1 MDFAKLIEAARE
13 ENGHGIEMRRG
24 KRYTAVAVRVELM
37 RRHLG
42 GLGISTEIVTYSTDK
57 GAPIVVKATISDE
70 AGRVLA
76 SGHAEE
82 IRGQG
87 TVNSTSALENA
98 ETSAIGRA
106 LAALGVSGGE
116 FASVN
121 EMERA
126 DAKRAD
132 PVQETPPEKPAA
144 PRDPVTVADALI
156 ESVKAATDAANL
168 EARLKGPKFSD
179 AYKWLSIA
187 DVGQSAFVDAAVY
200 AKRAEFAQGQA
211 A

>member
-1 MDFAKLIEAARE
+1 MDFAKVIEAARE

-87 TVNSTSALENA
+87 QVNSTSALENA

-121 EMERA
+121 EMDRA
-126 DAKRAD
+126 EAKRAD
-132 PVQETPPEKPAA
+132 PVQETPPEKP
-144 PRDPVTVADALI
+144 RDPARVAKALI
-156 ESVKAATDAANL
+156 DRVTSATDDTDLSARIAAD
-168 EARLKGPKFSD
+168 KFS
-179 AYKWLSIA
+179 AALAWLKKDHPSEAVWI
-187 DVGQSAFVDAAVY
+187 DAAIT
-200 AKRAEFAQGQA
+200 AKRAELTQEA